1 MKKLTQQQ
9 LQEVLDLNNNKNQI
23 TQQLGQIELQ
33 KLQLSNTKQELLEL
47 YKQLIEQEKLLGEQ
61 LQEEYGEGTIN
72 IETGEF
78 TPSS

>member
-9 LQEVLDLNNNKNQI
+9 LQEVLDLNNTKNQI